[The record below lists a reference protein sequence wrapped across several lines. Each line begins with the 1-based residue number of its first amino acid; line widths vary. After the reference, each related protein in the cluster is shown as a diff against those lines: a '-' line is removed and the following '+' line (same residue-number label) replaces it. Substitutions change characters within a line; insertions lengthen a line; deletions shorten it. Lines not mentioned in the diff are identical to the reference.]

1 MNRALALRAVLV
13 FYLHFRAKAHWK
25 RVLSKFFSFFI
36 AKSKCMSHFPP
47 RAWVYNSFQAQ
58 KPSLAVIK
66 KLFNSKVKSQILVFF
81 FFERAESGTKQN

>member
-1 MNRALALRAVLV
+1 
-13 FYLHFRAKAHWK
+13 
-25 RVLSKFFSFFI
+25 
-36 AKSKCMSHFPP
+36 MSHFPP

-66 KLFNSKVKSQILVFF
+66 KLFNSKVKSQILAFF

>member
-1 MNRALALRAVLV
+1 
-13 FYLHFRAKAHWK
+13 
-25 RVLSKFFSFFI
+25 
-36 AKSKCMSHFPP
+36 MSHFPP
-47 RAWVYNSFQAQ
+47 RAGVYNSFQAQ

>member
-1 MNRALALRAVLV
+1 
-13 FYLHFRAKAHWK
+13 
-25 RVLSKFFSFFI
+25 
-36 AKSKCMSHFPP
+36 MSHFPP

-81 FFERAESGTKQN
+81 FFFERAESGTKQN